1 MSSLCS
7 FAPFEAAQQAPAQV
21 QQVQQVQQAPANQQG
36 GGSSDYVKSF
46 HAKSVSLP
54 ELNRV
59 TLENI
64 DNSPMFNPL
73 AENTVIP
80 TVLTGIT
87 PVAAVLSKK

>member
-7 FAPFEAAQQAPAQV
+7 YAPFEATVKV
-21 QQVQQVQQAPANQQG
+21 QQVQQVQQVPVNQQG
-36 GGSSDYVKSF
+36 GGSSNYVNSF
-46 HAKSVSLP
+46 YAKGISLP

-64 DNSPMFNPL
+64 DKAPMFNPL

-80 TVLTGIT
+80 TFLTGIT

>member
-7 FAPFEAAQQAPAQV
+7 YAPFEAIEQV
-21 QQVQQVQQAPANQQG
+21 QKVQKVQQVQQAPAQNG
-36 GGSSDYVKSF
+36 GGSSDFVDAFY
-46 HAKSVSLP
+46 AKSISLP

-64 DNSPMFNPL
+64 DKSPMFNPL
-73 AENTVIP
+73 ANNTVIP

>member
-7 FAPFEAAQQAPAQV
+7 YAPFEANQQVQKV
-21 QQVQQVQQAPANQQG
+21 QQVQQVQQGPANQQG

-46 HAKSVSLP
+46 YAKGISLP

-64 DNSPMFNPL
+64 DKSPMFNPL

-80 TVLTGIT
+80 TFLTGIT

>member
-7 FAPFEAAQQAPAQV
+7 YAPFEATPVVQRA
-21 QQVQQVQQAPANQQG
+21 QQVQQVQQSAANQQG
-36 GGSSDYVKSF
+36 GGSSNYVNSF
-46 HAKSVSLP
+46 YAKGISLP

-64 DNSPMFNPL
+64 DKSPMFNPL

-80 TVLTGIT
+80 TFLTGIT

>member
-7 FAPFEAAQQAPAQV
+7 YAPFEAMPVV
-21 QQVQQVQQAPANQQG
+21 QRVQQVQQAAANQKG

-46 HAKSVSLP
+46 YAKGISLP

-64 DNSPMFNPL
+64 DKSPMFNPL

>member
-7 FAPFEAAQQAPAQV
+7 YAPFEAMPVV
-21 QQVQQVQQAPANQQG
+21 QKVQQVQQAPSNQQG

-46 HAKSVSLP
+46 YAKGISLP

-64 DNSPMFNPL
+64 DKSPMFNPL

-80 TVLTGIT
+80 TFLTGIT

>member
-7 FAPFEAAQQAPAQV
+7 YAPFEAMPVV
-21 QQVQQVQQAPANQQG
+21 QRVQQAPANQQG

-46 HAKSVSLP
+46 YAKGISLP

-64 DNSPMFNPL
+64 DKSPMFNPL
-73 AENTVIP
+73 ADNTVIP

>member
-7 FAPFEAAQQAPAQV
+7 FAPFESTKQAK
-21 QQVQQVQQAPANQQG
+21 QASSSSSNQQG
-36 GGSSDYVKSF
+36 GGSSDYYGAF
-46 HAKSVSLP
+46 YARNISLP
-54 ELNRV
+54 ELTKI

-80 TVLTGIT
+80 TVLTGIV
-87 PVAAVLSKK
+87 PVASVLANSI

>member
-7 FAPFEAAQQAPAQV
+7 YAPFEAIEQVQKVQKVQQAPAQ
-21 QQVQQVQQAPANQQG
+21 NG
-36 GGSSDYVKSF
+36 GGSSDFVDAFY
-46 HAKSVSLP
+46 AKSISLP

-64 DNSPMFNPL
+64 DKSPMFNPL
-73 AENTVIP
+73 ANNTVIP

>member
-7 FAPFEAAQQAPAQV
+7 YAPFEAMPVVQKV

-46 HAKSVSLP
+46 YAKGISLP

-64 DNSPMFNPL
+64 DKSPMFNPL

-80 TVLTGIT
+80 TFLTGIT

>member
-7 FAPFEAAQQAPAQV
+7 YAPFEALQQAPAQV
-21 QQVQQVQQAPANQQG
+21 QQVQQAPSQNG
-36 GGSSDYVKSF
+36 GGSSHYVHSF
-46 HAKSVSLP
+46 YAKSISLP

-73 AENTVIP
+73 ANNTVIP

>member
-7 FAPFEAAQQAPAQV
+7 YAPFETTKKAQV
-21 QQVQQVQQAPANQQG
+21 AQVAPSSSNQQG
-36 GGSSDYVKSF
+36 GGSSDYYGAF
-46 HAKSVSLP
+46 YAQNISLP
-54 ELNRV
+54 ELTKT

-80 TVLTGIT
+80 TVLTGIV
-87 PVAAVLSKK
+87 PVASVLANNN

>member
-7 FAPFEAAQQAPAQV
+7 YAPFEATVKV
-21 QQVQQVQQAPANQQG
+21 QQVQQSAVNQQG
-36 GGSSDYVKSF
+36 GGSSNYVNSF
-46 HAKSVSLP
+46 YAKGISLP

-64 DNSPMFNPL
+64 DKAPMFNPL

-80 TVLTGIT
+80 TFLTGIT

>member
-7 FAPFEAAQQAPAQV
+7 YAPFEAIKQV

-46 HAKSVSLP
+46 YAKGISLP

-64 DNSPMFNPL
+64 DKSPMFNPL

>member
-7 FAPFEAAQQAPAQV
+7 YAPFEAMPVV
-21 QQVQQVQQAPANQQG
+21 QQVQKVQQG
-36 GGSSDYVKSF
+36 GGSSDYVNAF
-46 HAKSVSLP
+46 HAKSISLP

-64 DNSPMFNPL
+64 DKSPMFNPL
-73 AENTVIP
+73 ADNTVIP

>member
-7 FAPFEAAQQAPAQV
+7 YAPFEAMPVV

-36 GGSSDYVKSF
+36 GGSSDYVNAF
-46 HAKSVSLP
+46 HAKSISLP

-64 DNSPMFNPL
+64 DKSPMFNPL
-73 AENTVIP
+73 ADNTVIP

-87 PVAAVLSKK
+87 PVAAILSKK

>member
-7 FAPFEAAQQAPAQV
+7 YAPFEATEKAQQVKQV
-21 QQVQQVQQAPANQQG
+21 QQSAANQQG
-36 GGSSDYVKSF
+36 GGSSNYVNSF
-46 HAKSVSLP
+46 YAKGISLP

-64 DNSPMFNPL
+64 DKSPMFNPL

>member
-7 FAPFEAAQQAPAQV
+7 FAPFESTKQAK
-21 QQVQQVQQAPANQQG
+21 QAKQASSSSSNQQG
-36 GGSSDYVKSF
+36 GGSSDYYGAF
-46 HAKSVSLP
+46 YARNISVP
-54 ELNRV
+54 ELTKT

-80 TVLTGIT
+80 TVLTGIV
-87 PVAAVLSKK
+87 PVASVLANSN

>member
-7 FAPFEAAQQAPAQV
+7 YAPFEAMPVV
-21 QQVQQVQQAPANQQG
+21 QKVQQVQQAPANQQVQQG
-36 GGSSDYVKSF
+36 GGSSDYVNAF
-46 HAKSVSLP
+46 HAKSISLP

-64 DNSPMFNPL
+64 DKSPMFNPL

-80 TVLTGIT
+80 TFLTGIT

>member
-7 FAPFEAAQQAPAQV
+7 YAPFEAMPVV
-21 QQVQQVQQAPANQQG
+21 QQVQQSAANQQAPANQQG
-36 GGSSDYVKSF
+36 GGSSDYVNAF
-46 HAKSVSLP
+46 HAKSISLP

-64 DNSPMFNPL
+64 DKSPMFNPL

-80 TVLTGIT
+80 TFLTGIT

>member
-7 FAPFEAAQQAPAQV
+7 YAPFEAMPVV
-21 QQVQQVQQAPANQQG
+21 QQVQQVQKVQQG
-36 GGSSDYVKSF
+36 GGSSDYVNAF
-46 HAKSVSLP
+46 HAKSISLP

-64 DNSPMFNPL
+64 DKSPMFNPL
-73 AENTVIP
+73 ADNTVIP

-87 PVAAVLSKK
+87 PVAAILSKK

>member
-7 FAPFEAAQQAPAQV
+7 YAPFEATMKV
-21 QQVQQVQQAPANQQG
+21 QQVQQVQQAQQSAANQQG
-36 GGSSDYVKSF
+36 GGSSDYVNSF
-46 HAKSVSLP
+46 YAKGISLP

-64 DNSPMFNPL
+64 DKSPMFNPL